1 VSEAFGPPP
10 HTARADPG
18 PPAARVARSRVA
30 EPNGWWGML
39 LFVLS
44 EATVF
49 GSLIGTY
56 YYLDFHVAH
65 WPPTG
70 IALPSVTAPALDT
83 AGLAL
88 TGPMLWVAM
97 RAVRAGRK
105 RPAMA
110 WIALGLAVQAAYLGI
125 QIVLYKQQLG
135 QFSPRS
141 TAYGSIYFT
150 ILAADHAHV
159 IVGLILSV
167 AILWKLWRQ
176 GLTSYWL
183 VGARGLALYWYVV
196 IAITI
201 AVTLTTLSPSL

>member
-1 VSEAFGPPP
+1 MSEAFGQPP
-10 HTARADPG
+10 HTESVPPG
-18 PPAARVARSRVA
+18 APAARVARGRIA
-30 EPNGWWGML
+30 QPNGWWGML

-83 AGLAL
+83 AGLVL
-88 TGPMLWVAM
+88 TGPLLWLAA
-97 RAVRAGRK
+97 RAVRRGMRK
-105 RPAMA
+105 PAMA
-110 WIALGLAVQAAYLGI
+110 WIALALAGQAAYLAI

-141 TAYGSIYFT
+141 SAYGSIYFT

-159 IVGLILSV
+159 IVGLILSI

-196 IAITI
+196 IAITV